1 MQTSNLILLSQI
13 SFPEVVFSSQYDHVM
28 QYLYYYDEIDK
39 KVVVSTLDQKHIT
52 IAHSNTTTEV
62 IDFFISQSD
71 G

>member
-1 MQTSNLILLSQI
+1 MQTFNLILLSQI
-13 SFPEVVFSSQYDHVM
+13 SFPEAVFSSQYDHVM
-28 QYLYYYDEIDK
+28 QYLYYYDDTDR
-39 KVVVSTLDQKHIT
+39 KVVVSTLDQKQIT

>member
-13 SFPEVVFSSQYDHVM
+13 SFPEAVSSSQYDHVM
-28 QYLYYYDEIDK
+28 QYLYYYDNTDK
-39 KVVVSTLDQKHIT
+39 KLVVSTLDQKQKTIT
-52 IAHSNTTTEV
+52 QSNTTTEV